1 MAFLIGGANSA
12 ADDAYEVANS
22 CRFDTTSTT
31 YMTKTA
37 FSNTGTN
44 AFKFTFSC
52 WVKRANLGVNQRI
65 LTAGDSTRDGFTFNT
80 SDQLQ
85 FFAGS
90 NASGEVNPFV
100 TNRRFRDPSAWY
112 NLVIACDSELSG
124 ATNQTKLYVNGTLE
138 TSFSATAAVDDEN
151 TWHIGNNKIH
161 RIGTDSDD
169 SLDYYLDGY
178 LAEVVL
184 IDGQQLDATSFG
196 EFDSDSPTIW
206 KPKDVSGLTFGTNGF
221 YLDFEDSGNL
231 GDDESGN
238 THDFAETNL
247 AAIDQTADTPT
258 NNWCVYNSVFRDHD
272 GTGSATVKEGNLDLL
287 STSGSMTHMA
297 GTHAFSSGKWYY
309 EVKWLSGSGDNVTK
323 VGWGNLDQTSTPNTA
338 SIVYRGSD
346 GKKYI
351 DNTGTSYGDTFVS
364 ANDLVSAA
372 IDLDSGTKTVEFWKN
387 GTSQGS
393 ITISGKLDDG
403 GFVVPYCEIGNEDRI
418 QINFGNPV
426 AANSSDAADD
436 NGYGAFEYA
445 PPSGFLALNSKNIG
459 DT

>member
-1 MAFLIGGANSA
+1 
-12 ADDAYEVANS
+12 
-22 CRFDTTSTT
+22 
-31 YMTKTA
+31 
-37 FSNTGTN
+37 
-44 AFKFTFSC
+44 
-52 WVKRANLGVNQRI
+52 
-65 LTAGDSTRDGFTFNT
+65 
-80 SDQLQ
+80 
-85 FFAGS
+85 
-90 NASGEVNPFV
+90 
-100 TNRRFRDPSAWY
+100 
-112 NLVIACDSELSG
+112 
-124 ATNQTKLYVNGTLE
+124 
-138 TSFSATAAVDDEN
+138 
-151 TWHIGNNKIH
+151 
-161 RIGTDSDD
+161 
-169 SLDYYLDGY
+169 
-178 LAEVVL
+178 
-184 IDGQQLDATSFG
+184 
-196 EFDSDSPTIW
+196 
-206 KPKDVSGLTFGTNGF
+206 
-221 YLDFEDSGNL
+221 
-231 GDDESGN
+231 
-238 THDFAETNL
+238 
-247 AAIDQTADTPT
+247 
-258 NNWCVYNSVFRDHD
+258 
-272 GTGSATVKEGNLDLL
+272 
-287 STSGSMTHMA
+287 MA